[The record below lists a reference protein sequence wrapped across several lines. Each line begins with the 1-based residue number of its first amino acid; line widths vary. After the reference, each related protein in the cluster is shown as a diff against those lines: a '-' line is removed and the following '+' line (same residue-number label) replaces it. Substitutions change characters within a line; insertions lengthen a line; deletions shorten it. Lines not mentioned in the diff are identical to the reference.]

1 MRVLVLGATG
11 MAGHMIAQY
20 LKEKGVEVTTFTRQK
35 FHIEPNING
44 DARDFEMVRELII
57 GGKFDYVINCIGVLN
72 KNVDLNI
79 GEGILLNSFF
89 PHYLCEVVEDLNTK
103 IVHIS
108 TDCVFSGSK
117 GMYTEKRRERWA
129 NKLR

>member
-20 LKEKGVEVTTFTRQK
+20 LKEKGGVEVTTFTRQK

-108 TDCVFSGSK
+108 TDCVFFLVRK
-117 GMYTEKRRERWA
+117 GCTLKKTRKMG
-129 NKLR
+129 